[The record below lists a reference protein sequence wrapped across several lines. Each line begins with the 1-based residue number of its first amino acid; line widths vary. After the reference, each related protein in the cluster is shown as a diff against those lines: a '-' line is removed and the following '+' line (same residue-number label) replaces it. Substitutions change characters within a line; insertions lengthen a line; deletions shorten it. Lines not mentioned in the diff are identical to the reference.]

1 MQPIWGSIGY
11 TLPALLGSMLAAP
24 KRRHLLFIGDGS
36 IQLTIQELSTLLREG
51 LKPVIFILN
60 NGGYTIER
68 LIMGENAKYNDIQN
82 WQYSQFAQVFSTDT
96 PHQAHIVKTP
106 AELKH
111 TLAQVHQAEELC
123 LIELQLPRMDAPQRL
138 KQFAEVVARYDY
150 GEYGYKQLVEQNT
163 PPYKKAI

>member
-1 MQPIWGSIGY
+1 MTAKYLVQPIWGSIGY

-24 KRRHLLFIGDGS
+24 QRRHLLFIGDGS

-82 WQYSQFAQVFSTDT
+82 WQYSQFAQVF
-96 PHQAHIVKTP
+96 
-106 AELKH
+106 L
-111 TLAQVHQAEELC
+111 
-123 LIELQLPRMDAPQRL
+123 LILRIRL
-138 KQFAEVVARYDY
+138 
-150 GEYGYKQLVEQNT
+150 
-163 PPYKKAI
+163 I